1 MEIFLEVT
9 KLMWFISIK
18 TMICNV
24 VLSWPYQWLLIEN
37 LDPLSHLFYPLVFS
51 KLLQWRSSLQYYFS
65 SCYGNWLMTWPVHNP
80 SAHYPAVVF
89 QLLSHVQFFVTPWSS
104 CQASLSFTISQRLLK
119 LMSIESVMPSN
130 YHILCHPLLLLS
142 LIFPSIRIFSNVAL
156 CFRWPMY

>member
-24 VLSWPYQWLLIEN
+24 VLYWPYQWLLIEN
-37 LDPLSHLFYPLVFS
+37 LDPLSHLFYSLVFS

-65 SCYGNWLMTWPVHNP
+65 SCYGDWLMTWPVHNP

-119 LMSIESVMPSN
+119 LTFIESVMPAN
-130 YHILCHPLLLLS
+130 HLILCHPLLL
-142 LIFPSIRIFSNVAL
+142 PSIFHSIRVVSSESAL
-156 CFRWPMY
+156 EQW